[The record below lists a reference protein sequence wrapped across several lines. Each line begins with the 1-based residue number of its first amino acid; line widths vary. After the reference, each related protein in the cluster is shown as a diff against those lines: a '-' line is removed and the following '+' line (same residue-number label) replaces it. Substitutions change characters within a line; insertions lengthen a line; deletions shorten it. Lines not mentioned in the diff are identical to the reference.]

1 MKQKKNIKGT
11 ALAVVLSCSVTL
23 GFVITQIVF
32 GLIFTTVCTLKYP
45 AAIADALKNTD
56 KSAVFSL
63 MASFFGVFMTDVMA
77 VFVIWLANRKKKT
90 ELFNPVNNKTIL
102 TFTAV
107 TMLLWVFNCFWSA
120 AIPQTWGEDARRLTE
135 LASKIN
141 ITAFMLYFLSPLAE
155 ELTFRY
161 AVVKIF
167 KHFKSGSTV
176 FCIITSA
183 VLFAIAHGNIAQA
196 VPAVIMGGFFAY
208 FYIKTDNIAVPVAM
222 HAFFNTSGE
231 LTQFIPTVGMCGVYG
246 VIGMLILITLL
257 TAKRR
262 HKQ

>member
-1 MKQKKNIKGT
+1 MEQKKDSAGT
-11 ALAVVLSCSVTL
+11 VLAIVSSCGVAL
-23 GFVITQIVF
+23 GFLITQLVF

-45 AAIADALKNTD
+45 AIIADAFKSTD

-77 VFVIWLANRKKKT
+77 VFVIWFANRKEKT

-120 AIPQTWGEDARRLTE
+120 VIPQTWGEDARHLTE

-141 ITAFMLYFLSPLAE
+141 ITAFMLCFLSPLAE

-167 KHFKSGSTV
+167 KHFKSDNTA

-183 VLFAIAHGNIAQA
+183 MLFAIAHGNIAQA
-196 VPAVIMGGFFAY
+196 VPAVIMGGLFAY

>member
-1 MKQKKNIKGT
+1 MEQKENIKGT
-11 ALAVVLSCSVTL
+11 VLAVISSCGVTL
-23 GFVITQIVF
+23 GFVITQLVF

-45 AAIADALKNTD
+45 AIIADALKSTD

-63 MASFFGVFMTDVMA
+63 MVSFFGVFMTDTIA
-77 VFVIWLANRKKKT
+77 VFAIWLANRKKKA

-120 AIPQTWGEDARRLTE
+120 AIPQTWGEDARQLTE

-141 ITAFMLYFLSPLAE
+141 VTAFMLCFLSPLAE

-167 KHFKSGSTV
+167 KHFKVSSITP
-176 FCIITSA
+176 CIITSA

-196 VPAVIMGGFFAY
+196 VPAVIMGSLFAY

-231 LTQFIPTVGMCGVYG
+231 LTQFIPTVGMCGVYS
-246 VIGMLILITLL
+246 VIGILILTTLL

>member
-1 MKQKKNIKGT
+1 MEQKKDSAGT
-11 ALAVVLSCSVTL
+11 VLAIVSSCGVTL
-23 GFVITQIVF
+23 GFVITQLVF

-45 AAIADALKNTD
+45 AVIADALKSTD

-63 MASFFGVFMTDVMA
+63 MASFFGVFMIDVVA

-90 ELFNPVNNKTIL
+90 ELFNPVNNKIIL
-102 TFTAV
+102 TVTAV

-120 AIPQTWGEDARRLTE
+120 VIPQTWGEDARQLTE

-141 ITAFMLYFLSPLAE
+141 ITAFMLCFLSPLAE

-167 KHFKSGSTV
+167 KHFKSGSTIS
-176 FCIITSA
+176 CIITSA
-183 VLFAIAHGNIAQA
+183 VLFAIVHGNIAQA
-196 VPAVIMGGFFAY
+196 VPAVIMGGLFAY

-222 HAFFNTSGE
+222 HAFFNISGE
-231 LTQFIPTVGMCGVYG
+231 LTQFIPTAGMCGVYS
-246 VIGMLILITLL
+246 VIGILILIILL
-257 TAKRR
+257 IAKRR
-262 HKQ
+262 QKQ